1 MSSDG
6 LEGRLKLSP
15 EQTDHLSFVS
25 YTLLLSLGSYLPV
38 FHSSFYL
45 GAQGTYFAS
54 DQVLMSLLGLWDV
67 GLRREA
73 AVEAESALVRISL
86 V

>member
-6 LEGRLKLSP
+6 LEGRLRLSP
-15 EQTDHLSFVS
+15 ERADHLSFVS

-38 FHSSFYL
+38 FRSSFYL
-45 GAQGTYFAS
+45 GARGTYFAS
-54 DQVLMSLLGLWDV
+54 DQVLMSLLGPRDA
-67 GLRREA
+67 GFGREA
-73 AVEAESALVRISL
+73 AVEAESAPAVFSL